1 MWGLNSD
8 AHHSAMG
15 RPTSCMSRVQV
26 SQEHDDNTDPLFMFI
41 RTKKKKKKSSSSK
54 LTEIYPS
61 ILKCVEMSELN
72 IVYINNNL
80 NKYQNN
86 DS

>member
-1 MWGLNSD
+1 
-8 AHHSAMG
+8 
-15 RPTSCMSRVQV
+15 
-26 SQEHDDNTDPLFMFI
+26 MFI
-41 RTKKKKKKSSSSK
+41 RKKKKEKKSSSSK
-54 LTEIYPS
+54 LTGIYPS